1 MISITLQ
8 ELVVWLILGAF
19 AGMLSGML
27 LRKKGSRF
35 VNLIIGL
42 IGAVIGGYIFETFKI
57 NLKFENITVDVND
70 LIAATVGALVLII
83 VLRIIHMLW
92 NYIFKK
98 MDESLEK

>member
-19 AGMLSGML
+19 AGMLSGIL

-42 IGAVIGGYIFETFKI
+42 IGAVIGGYIFEIFKI
-57 NLKFENITVDVND
+57 NLKFENITVDINN
-70 LIAATVGALVLII
+70 LISATVGALVLII
-83 VLRIIHMLW
+83 VLRLIHMLW